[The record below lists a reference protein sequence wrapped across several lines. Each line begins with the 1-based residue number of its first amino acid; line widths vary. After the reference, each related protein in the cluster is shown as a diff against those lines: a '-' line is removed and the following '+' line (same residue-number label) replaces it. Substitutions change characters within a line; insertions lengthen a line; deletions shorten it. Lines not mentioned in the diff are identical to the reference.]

1 MTFVPHFEV
10 VAAADATPRRT
21 AFVLHGIYG
30 AGRNWRSFAR
40 DLVDDQPEWR
50 VVLVDLRNHGRSQGA
65 PPPQTLAACAADL
78 VAVGDAVGSAPET
91 VVGHSFGGK
100 VALVYARDH
109 GAALRRLWILDSPPG
124 AAPAAAPDET
134 EAGRVLA
141 TLRAVPG
148 PVAKRSDA
156 IDALIERGVAKGIA
170 QWLATNLV
178 ARDSGY
184 EWIFDPDRLAE
195 MLADY
200 WKVDGWGFL
209 ASHPSTLRVEIV
221 RAERSDR
228 WSPADLA
235 QLAALERD
243 GAIRIHLLAD
253 AAHWLHVDNPVG
265 LRELLEL
272 GDG

>member
-1 MTFVPHFEV
+1 MTFVPHFEI
-10 VAAADATPRRT
+10 VAADGAAPVRT

-30 AGRNWRSFAR
+30 AGRNWRTFAR
-40 DLVDDQPEWR
+40 DLVAEQPDWR

-78 VAVGDAVGSAPET
+78 VRVGEAVGGPPET

-124 AAPAAAPDET
+124 AAPASAEDDS

-141 TLRAVPG
+141 TLREVAG
-148 PVAKRSDA
+148 PVARRSDA
-156 IDALIERGVAKGIA
+156 IDALVRHGVAKGIA

-178 ARDSGY
+178 PRDEGGY
-184 EWIFDPDRLAE
+184 EWVFDADRLAE

-200 WKVDGWGFL
+200 WRVDGWPFL
-209 ASHPSTLRVEIV
+209 SAPPSGLTVDVV
-221 RAERSDR
+221 RAGRSDR
-228 WSPADLA
+228 WTAEDVRRLEA
-235 QLAALERD
+235 LDAA
-243 GAIRIHLLAD
+243 GAITAHLLPD
-253 AAHWLHVDNPVG
+253 AAHWLHVDDPAG
-265 LRELLEL
+265 LRRMLVL
-272 GDG
+272 G